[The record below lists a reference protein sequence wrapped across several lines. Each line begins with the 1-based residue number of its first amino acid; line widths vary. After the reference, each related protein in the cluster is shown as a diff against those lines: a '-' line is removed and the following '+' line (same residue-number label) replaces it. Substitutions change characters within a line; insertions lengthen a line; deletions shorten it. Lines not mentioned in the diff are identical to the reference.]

1 MKEFIHKP
9 RRAPWDANDTQH
21 KAHPPRGGTPKE
33 LEDWATLRWETILH
47 YVVGLGKVHLD
58 LKDEASPLVRDVRG
72 VPSLIIDMLENCM
85 LLDVT
90 TDRDVKAQY
99 ESFDFDRKTE
109 ITQIGY
115 EWMLKNT
122 TSQLWLLLIIY
133 LDGAGGSGDDEED
146 EESSDE
152 SGGDSSG
159 EEGGGEEEHR
169 IMLGKQISILH
180 LMFRIRCMKLGDSFM
195 YDELNEV
202 QQESID
208 VFEGLGMIRKIKRSG
223 SGDGQDEAARR
234 MIRMAL
240 YPTHLGMTCMQGAF
254 SSNDRAATTN
264 ATNHNENVGSTSSS
278 TSVAGTV
285 LTMASSS
292 SSASS
297 TVPLHVI
304 VETNFHI
311 YIYLYTESPMYE
323 ELLKYFIDIEF
334 YTPNMICGMMT
345 RQSVKSAMDKG
356 ITAQQI
362 LDFIQEHAH
371 PTMIERAQENNKGSS
386 NSRNSVVPENVR
398 DQLMLW
404 FQETKKFAVNDAK
417 LYNNFES
424 VELYRMVLEYANKK
438 GALLASYDSST
449 SNILEQQQISSWM
462 TIKSKHHNDIKR
474 FIKEQRNGGG
484 N

>member
-1 MKEFIHKP
+1 
-9 RRAPWDANDTQH
+9 
-21 KAHPPRGGTPKE
+21 
-33 LEDWATLRWETILH
+33 
-47 YVVGLGKVHLD
+47 
-58 LKDEASPLVRDVRG
+58 
-72 VPSLIIDMLENCM
+72 
-85 LLDVT
+85 
-90 TDRDVKAQY
+90 
-99 ESFDFDRKTE
+99 
-109 ITQIGY
+109 
-115 EWMLKNT
+115 
-122 TSQLWLLLIIY
+122 
-133 LDGAGGSGDDEED
+133 
-146 EESSDE
+146 
-152 SGGDSSG
+152 
-159 EEGGGEEEHR
+159 
-169 IMLGKQISILH
+169 
-180 LMFRIRCMKLGDSFM
+180 
-195 YDELNEV
+195 
-202 QQESID
+202 
-208 VFEGLGMIRKIKRSG
+208 
-223 SGDGQDEAARR
+223 
-234 MIRMAL
+234 
-240 YPTHLGMTCMQGAF
+240 
-254 SSNDRAATTN
+254 
-264 ATNHNENVGSTSSS
+264 
-278 TSVAGTV
+278 
-285 LTMASSS
+285 
-292 SSASS
+292 
-297 TVPLHVI
+297 
-304 VETNFHI
+304 
-311 YIYLYTESPMYE
+311 MYE

-371 PTMIERAQENNKGSS
+371 PTMIERAQENNKGSSS